1 MKNVLISF
9 HIINLFSIKRMN
21 IYQNDISLFFQF
33 QVEVEGYERVENA
46 FIVEFEDK
54 EFPKLTKL
62 EIGMNRI

>member
-1 MKNVLISF
+1 
-9 HIINLFSIKRMN
+9 MN